1 MQEQYGKLREELEGL
16 RQVMALDQ
24 AVLAA
29 VLEQTGR
36 VTVSREDIR
45 RNLQQKRQMRAEQ
58 TAEGFR
64 LWPEGADG
72 VV

>member
-45 RNLQQKRQMRAEQ
+45 RNLQQKRQVRAEQ